1 MLPHDEIVQARPEHL
16 EALREIEFVAA
27 AQLSDHAPASV
38 LERPTPHDVLRG
50 AQRGGRLWVALVETV
65 VVGFVHVRL
74 LQDGRPHL
82 EDMNVRPDHGRRGLG
97 RALLRAA
104 IEWADHHGHAEL
116 TLTTFREVPWNM
128 PFYLQHGFEE
138 LAEPALTDE
147 LRAIVAEEAS
157 RGLDPRTRVVMRR
170 CRP

>member
-1 MLPHDEIVQARPEHL
+1 MLPTDEIVQARPEHL
-16 EALREIEFVAA
+16 EALPIIELAA
-27 AQLSDHAPASV
+27 AALLRGHAPASA
-38 LERPTPHDVLRG
+38 LEETTPHDVFRD
-50 AQRGGRLWVALVETV
+50 AQRAGRLWVALVESV
-65 VVGFVHVRL
+65 AVGFVHVRL
-74 LQDGRPHL
+74 LEDGAPHL
-82 EDMNVRPDHGRRGLG
+82 EEMDVHPEHGRRGLG

-104 IEWADHHGHAEL
+104 IEWADHHGHEL

-138 LAEPALTDE
+138 LAEPTLTDE